1 MTLKEFAQKYD
12 VPYHVVYEA
21 SYKVP
26 AISTMMR
33 DRDFP
38 EDELFDA
45 TSDLI
50 EERINRHAKLMSQ
63 ANAHFI
69 NLHSTRAK
77 EGYPYVLP
85 KVRRKSTDD

>member
-1 MTLKEFAQKYD
+1 MTIKEFANKYGI
-12 VPYHVVYEA
+12 PYHVAYEA
-21 SYKVP
+21 TYRVKP
-26 AISTMMR
+26 ISTMMR

-50 EERINRHAKLMSQ
+50 EDRANKHAKLLSQ
-63 ANAHFI
+63 ANRMFI

-77 EGYPYVLP
+77 EGYPCELS
-85 KVRRKSTDD
+85 KVRRKIQNV